1 MLRGSYTARMDDKGR
16 LKIPADFKRFLEDT
30 YKSADFYVTSLSGED
45 VWIYPLKEWEE
56 KEKRLALVPS
66 TSPALQRY
74 MDRVSYFG
82 QMQQMDSQNRI
93 LIHPLLRGTAE
104 LMGDVMVMG
113 KVDFLD
119 VWEMD
124 RFRTSRLQAQPFSDA
139 DFQALSDY
147 GI

>member
-1 MLRGSYTARMDDKGR
+1 MDDKGR
-16 LKIPADFKRFLEDT
+16 LKIPADFKRYLEET

-45 VWIYPLKEWEE
+45 VWIYPLTEWEE

-66 TSPALQRY
+66 TVTALQKY
-74 MDRVSYFG
+74 LDRISYFG

-93 LIHPLLRGTAE
+93 LIHSLLRSAAE

-119 VWEMD
+119 VWEVE
-124 RFRTSRLQAQPFSDA
+124 RFRTSRLLTRPFTDDDFDA
-139 DFQALSDY
+139 LTQY